1 MKTLFTLAV
10 LAAAQF
16 ASAQKTVE
24 LKEFKTL
31 SVSGD
36 VTLTLVK
43 SSENKAVIHS
53 GEDELQ
59 VQDGG
64 NSLAINGDGTLTVY
78 YTAAIESIS
87 AGADTNVSGKD
98 EIKGKDFNLAA
109 AADSRVTL
117 NLNVKNLNVAAG
129 ADSQVHINGNAQ
141 VLIAAVASDGKFD
154 VKDLAAEDVRI
165 ALASDAQAT
174 ITAKGIV
181 DATVASDGQ
190 LTIYGNPKK
199 LNKVEANDAKITV
212 VR

>member
-1 MKTLFTLAV
+1 MKALFTLSAIAV
-10 LAAAQF
+10 FNLVA
-16 ASAQKTVE
+16 AQKTIE

-31 SVSGD
+31 SISGD

-43 SSENKAVIHS
+43 SSENKAVIHN

-87 AGADTNVSGKD
+87 AGPDTNVSGKD

-109 AADSRVTL
+109 APDSRVRL

-141 VLIAAVASDGKFD
+141 VLIAAVASDGQFD
-154 VKDLAAEDVRI
+154 VKDLATEDVRI
-165 ALASDAQAT
+165 ALASDARAT

-181 DATVASDGQ
+181 DATVASDGR

-199 LNKVEANDAKITV
+199 INKVEGYDAQITV
-212 VR
+212 VK

>member
-24 LKEFKTL
+24 LKEFKSL
-31 SVSGD
+31 SISGD
-36 VTLTLVK
+36 VRLTLVK
-43 SSENKAVIHS
+43 GSENKAVIQS

-78 YTAAIESIS
+78 YTAALENIS
-87 AGADTNVSGKD
+87 AGPDTMITGND
-98 EIKGKDFNLAA
+98 EISGKDFNLTAG
-109 AADSRVTL
+109 ADSRVTL
-117 NLNVKNLNVAAG
+117 NLNVKNLNIAAG
-129 ADSQVHINGNAQ
+129 SDSQVNVKGKTQ
-141 VLIAAVASDGKFD
+141 VLVAAIASDGQFE
-154 VKDLAAEDVRI
+154 VKGLNTEDVRI
-165 ALASDAQAT
+165 VLASDAQAT

-199 LNKVEANDAKITV
+199 LNKVEADGAQITV
-212 VR
+212 VK